1 MPGQHFESKL
11 EILSN
16 NVEDD
21 EIIINNEDDDMLSPV
36 HLTESE
42 GYSRNVIFT
51 KQHLHKVN

>member
-1 MPGQHFESKL
+1 MPKTNNKKD
-11 EILSN
+11 LSSLPN
-16 NVEDD
+16 KIYWVA
-21 EIIINNEDDDMLSPV
+21 NNEDEDMLSPV